1 MFQFNFAI
9 FQGYFTMKKFF
20 SCLLF
25 LTSISSFGFCQEVP
39 LNQNFLFEE
48 NDLQV
53 FKQIEKEKNKQ
64 ETAKKAI
71 SEARQILNKDVSNL
85 RKKKLENIK
94 TVVVTEDD
102 IKKEAPFGLTWGAS
116 YFELQDIHVDLKR
129 VEIKDNPESYLATH
143 LPKPIPF
150 FEKVFIVLGEEN
162 KLQRI
167 LAYSEPLTD
176 NASASETIKKYDL
189 YSRLLENK
197 YGNKQTFFTPAPD
210 PDAKKDNKEKKEN
223 NGIGNPNFLS
233 QLEAGTAVLY
243 STYHNNNI
251 AATLSIDVDGDKKS
265 YIIID
270 YKNLKTLKEQHS
282 DILDAL

>member
-1 MFQFNFAI
+1 
-9 FQGYFTMKKFF
+9 MKNFF
-20 SCLLF
+20 SYILF
-25 LTSISSFGFCQEVP
+25 LLVFPTFGFCQELP
-39 LNQNFLFEE
+39 LDQNFLFEE

-53 FKQIEKEKNKQ
+53 FKQIEKEKSNQ
-64 ETAKKAI
+64 ESAEKAI
-71 SEARQILNKDVSNL
+71 SEARQLLSKDASNL
-85 RKKKLENIK
+85 RKTKLESIK
-94 TVVVTEDD
+94 TVVVTEDE
-102 IKKEAPFGLTWGAS
+102 IQNEAPFGLTWGAS
-116 YFELQDIHVDLKR
+116 YFELQDIHVDMKR

-162 KLQRI
+162 KLHRI
-167 LAYSEPLTD
+167 LAYSEPITD
-176 NASASETIKKYDL
+176 DASASETIKKYDL
-189 YSRLLENK
+189 YARLLENK

-210 PDAKKDNKEKKEN
+210 TDSKKNNKKEDSSTN
-223 NGIGNPNFLS
+223 DIGNPNFLS

-243 STYHNNNI
+243 STYHNNNV

-270 YKNLKTLKEQHS
+270 YKNLKTLREQHS